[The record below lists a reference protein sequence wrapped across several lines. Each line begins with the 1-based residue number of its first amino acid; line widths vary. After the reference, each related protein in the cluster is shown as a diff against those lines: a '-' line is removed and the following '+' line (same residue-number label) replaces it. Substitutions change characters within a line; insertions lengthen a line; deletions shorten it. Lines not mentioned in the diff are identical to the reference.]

1 MKVKIILHRLNLV
14 LHSNNAADIIS
25 KKIGN
30 ITLKTETFIYKSTKV
45 KTPQLEI
52 VEFKIK

>member
-45 KTPQLEI
+45 KIPQLEI